1 MQPQDGALL
10 FQVRADQSQIQKD
23 VEAIKKQFEQMT
35 NKAVEEGKKQANVWQ
50 TLLKGAT
57 AYFTLQGAQSFI
69 SQMVAVR
76 SQFQQL
82 EISFGTM
89 LKSKEKANALMA
101 QMTDLAAKTPFGLQE
116 VSEGAKRLLA
126 FQVPAEE
133 VTETLRRMGD
143 VASGLGVPM
152 GQLIHVYGQVKAQG
166 KLMTNDLY
174 QFMNAGI
181 PIIAELSKVVGKS
194 ETEIK
199 DMVSAGKIGFTEIQ
213 AVIKNMT
220 NEGGLFY
227 NLMAEQSKSLGGQIS
242 NLKDNFDQMLNEI
255 GKSSEGIV
263 SGAIKGVSFLVE
275 NYETIGKLIAGLI
288 VSYGTYRAALI
299 ATAAVQQVIAA
310 RTAGMTVAEMAHYT
324 WLVLVEKAQK
334 LLNLTMLANPYALAA
349 AALVGLAVAL
359 WSLKDSTDA
368 NAEATERH
376 NQLRKEQANLIDDE
390 KNRISGLIS
399 TIQDETKSW
408 NERNKAFL
416 ALRNST
422 DGVLNKYSTL
432 NQMLREMSQVL
443 KDINGRYET
452 MNEKMS
458 RDAVKKT
465 NDLIKS
471 KEEQIK
477 KLEEEIK
484 RTASSD
490 RRTALRMDI
499 ANIRKGIEQDELL
512 KQKQKREVVKND
524 VGNYESALSGKSL
537 EQIQA
542 EKKLIIE
549 AYNLRKKQA
558 KESIANHSIAKI
570 DSNNPYLKYDWN
582 ELGMFNEATERQ
594 IKLKQQENKQIYDK
608 NKLLADSAKYK
619 KEINALQ
626 RKNVK
631 DDKDFADIEQKV
643 KAKEEVDKILESK
656 FGYKK
661 SGAKTAKTIKNT
673 LPEFDTEK
681 AQREHNRQI
690 QDDLFAREE
699 SRIKIMQDGAEKRL
713 AIIQLEYN
721 KQEEEIRRRSE
732 DQLAAFI
739 ETEKQKAEAAGTW
752 KKGKDF
758 DTNTEAINAEKARL
772 AENEK
777 VLLAD
782 NAEYQRMQQEQ
793 VYKDLLEKYQTYT
806 DQRKAIEEKYNADI
820 AALQAK
826 LGADAPQV
834 KKAQDEKARE
844 LKKLDILYK
853 KEGTAIAKLF
863 DNLRKKT
870 VKEIRQTI
878 TDAEAEID
886 ELAKVLNMDDNA
898 NVEFITNLKQQLEQ
912 ARDTAD
918 KSDTVFGKLGTNI
931 KNLFKAKP
939 NTAEWQ
945 EAFNGML
952 SSAQSITGQFGQLG
966 QEFEKLGQSSGNTS
980 LEKLGRTLQNVGNII
995 NKTLSFAQIGG
1006 QIGGG
1011 WGAAIGAIAGLAF
1024 SGFEKQA
1031 KARAQKEKELTELMH
1046 QRLNIQLEYN
1056 RALYEEQILMKKNTS
1071 IFGTKEIANTVS
1083 YMQIFNQKEEY
1094 YKARMAR
1101 RKLTQEEI
1109 AERQRVLNYLYATNN
1124 KLQNGNNP
1132 DGFKVYQNAKKFR
1145 EYYYELKS
1153 GYKKMESLDGIEI
1166 QTGSRSTGVLW
1177 WAEAKTVW
1185 GNLSDIYKDIIK
1197 ANGDL
1202 NIERAESL
1210 LKNATFNNDG
1220 KQRLQE
1226 IVDAYKQAKEAEE
1239 KYDEFLKNIFGQLG
1253 NSLIDNVLKSLKT
1266 GEDAYANFAKSV
1278 GNMIENLGKKMAYE
1292 LFLADHLKDFQERI
1306 KRRSREI
1313 ANSGLSEEEMSRKT
1327 SEMMK
1332 TEIAT
1337 ISQEMK
1343 GRIGAMQ
1350 NFFRE
1355 FMGSIPKEM
1364 NTLNEQ
1370 RQSVEK
1376 GFARMSQDSADELN
1390 GQFRLLTQIGAE
1402 TRNAMLQTANFIKE
1416 MHQSMQVSSAKQL
1429 QHLAGIEINTFQ
1441 LHEMRKDIANMKA
1454 GINELTTKGIKIRT

>member
-89 LKSKEKANALMA
+89 LKSKEKANELMA
-101 QMTDLAAKTPFGLQE
+101 QLTDLAAKTPFGLEE
-116 VSEGAKRLLA
+116 VSEGAKKLLA

-166 KLMTNDLY
+166 KLVTNDLY

-242 NLKDNFDQMLNEI
+242 NLRDNFDQMLNEI

-299 ATAAVQQVIAA
+299 ATAAVQQIVAA

-334 LLNLTMLANPYALAA
+334 LLNLTMLANPYALVAG
-349 AALVGLAVAL
+349 ALVGLAVAL

-499 ANIRKGIEQDELL
+499 ASIRRSIEQDELL

-524 VGNYESALSGKSL
+524 VSNYESALSGKSL

-558 KESIANHSIAKI
+558 KDSIDNHSIAKI

-619 KEINALQ
+619 KEINALK
-626 RKNVK
+626 RKNIK

-656 FGYKK
+656 FEYKK
-661 SGAKTAKTIKNT
+661 SGAKTAKTIKNS

-681 AQREHNRQI
+681 AQRDHNRQI

-699 SRIKIMQDGAEKRL
+699 ARIKIMQDGAEKRL
-713 AIIQLEYN
+713 AIIKLEYD

-739 ETEKQKAEAAGTW
+739 ETEKQKAEAQGKW
-752 KKGKDF
+752 KKGQDF

-777 VLLAD
+777 TLLAD

-820 AALQAK
+820 VALQAK

-878 TDAEAEID
+878 TEAEAEID

-966 QEFEKLGQSSGNTS
+966 QEFERLGQSTGNDS
-980 LEKLGRTLQNVGNII
+980 LKRIGQTMQNVSNVL
-995 NKTLSFAQIGG
+995 NRTFSFAQIGG
-1006 QIGGG
+1006 QVGGG
-1011 WGAAIGAIAGLAF
+1011 WGAAIGAVAGLVV
-1024 SGFEKQA
+1024 SGLENAAKVRIEHERKLQEIASAKIAQQRDYNQLLFEEKMLH
-1031 KARAQKEKELTELMH
+1031 KE
-1046 QRLNIQLEYN
+1046 
-1056 RALYEEQILMKKNTS
+1056 NTS
-1071 IFGTKEIANTVS
+1071 IFGTKEISNALDNL
-1083 YMQIFNQKEEY
+1083 KEY
-1094 YKARMAR
+1094 
-1101 RKLTQEEI
+1101 
-1109 AERQRVLNYLYATNN
+1109 
-1124 KLQNGNNP
+1124 
-1132 DGFKVYQNAKKFR
+1132 
-1145 EYYYELKS
+1145 
-1153 GYKKMESLDGIEI
+1153 
-1166 QTGSRSTGVLW
+1166 
-1177 WAEAKTVW
+1177 
-1185 GNLSDIYKDIIK
+1185 
-1197 ANGDL
+1197 
-1202 NIERAESL
+1202 
-1210 LKNATFNNDG
+1210 
-1220 KQRLQE
+1220 QRL
-1226 IVDAYKQAKEAEE
+1226 IKEVRDNTPLGQ
-1239 KYDEFLKNIFGQLG
+1239 DEFLEDTLKTYGEEAYKTFKGLRIAYPTGLESINIATGSDTTGHLFWKKNHTIYKRLIDEYPEITKGANGFNLELAKSIVNNKEFEGSGKQALQTIIAQQERAIETQKKFDEYLKNTFGELG
-1253 NSLIDNVLKSLKT
+1253 NSIIDSVINSLQK
-1266 GEDAYANFAKSV
+1266 GEDAFENFSKSV
-1278 GNMIENLGKKMAYE
+1278 GNVISKLGKQLMYE
-1292 LFLADHLKDFQERI
+1292 LFVAEDFKNFQKKITEAS
-1306 KRRSREI
+1306 KKG
-1313 ANSGLSEEEMSRKT
+1313 NSEEFAKQSSNLVAEFGNS
-1327 SEMMK
+1327 MK
-1332 TEIAT
+1332 GK
-1337 ISQEMK
+1337 ISQ
-1343 GRIGAMQ
+1343 MQ
-1350 NFFRE
+1350 DFIRMWNDMSSKNGFDF
-1355 FMGSIPKEM
+1355 I
-1364 NTLNEQ
+1364 NEQ
-1370 RQSVEK
+1370 RQAVEK

-1390 GQFRLLTQIGAE
+1390 GQFRLQTQLSAE
-1402 TRNAMLQTANFIKE
+1402 IKNAVLQTANFIRE
-1416 MHQSMQVSSAKQL
+1416 MHESMQSNAAQQL
-1429 QHLAGIEINTFQ
+1429 RHLAGIEANTYK
-1441 LHEMRKDIANMKA
+1441 LNKMETDLA
-1454 GINELTTKGIKIRT
+1454 GVKRGIDELTTKGIKMRT

>member
-89 LKSKEKANALMA
+89 LKSKEKANELMA
-101 QMTDLAAKTPFGLQE
+101 QMTELAAKTPFGLEE
-116 VSEGAKRLLA
+116 VSEGAKKLLA
-126 FQVPAEE
+126 FKVPAEE

-199 DMVSAGKIGFTEIQ
+199 DMVSGGKIGFTEIQ

-242 NLKDNFDQMLNEI
+242 NLRDNFDQMLNEI
-255 GKSSEGIV
+255 GKSSEGLV

-299 ATAAVQQVIAA
+299 ATAAVQQVVAA

-349 AALVGLAVAL
+349 AALVGLV
-359 WSLKDSTDA
+359 SYMVMFKK
-368 NAEATERH
+368 EATVA
-376 NQLRKEQANLIDDE
+376 EQAQKSFNDE
-390 KNRISGLIS
+390 QERQKKVLE
-399 TIQDETKSW
+399 D
-408 NERNKAFL
+408 ERNEIEKLIEVVKDENAAKGQRIN
-416 ALRNST
+416 ALNR
-422 DGVLNKYSTL
+422 
-432 NQMLREMSQVL
+432 L
-443 KDINGRYET
+443 KDIYPDIFS
-452 MNEKMS
+452 KY
-458 RDAVKKT
+458 KT
-465 NDLIKS
+465 
-471 KEEQIK
+471 
-477 KLEEEIK
+477 EEELI
-484 RTASSD
+484 RNISN
-490 RRTALRMDI
+490 ALKELNNVQKEKDLKMD
-499 ANIRKGIEQDELL
+499 KDYIERLQV
-512 KQKQKREVVKND
+512 QKR
-524 VGNYESALSGKSL
+524 GLQARLSGAANPVDIVNYK

-542 EKKLIIE
+542 IDIQIDKATKQHAWQSTLKRIDDIAELSADEQAKERKLMIE
-549 AYNLRKKQA
+549 EYNRRHNAKQA
-558 KESIANHSIAKI
+558 KNQNLLKEVEKQDLRKTTPFGFTGYENFSDADLGLIISKAKQLEEAEKERNKII
-570 DSNNPYLKYDWN
+570 DTRN
-582 ELGMFNEATERQ
+582 ELLVKQKELTSKISAIQSKNGQTQNDKDELKKLQDEKELVDK
-594 IKLKQQENKQIYDK
+594 KLKGEYNVQNK
-608 NKLLADSAKYK
+608 
-619 KEINALQ
+619 
-626 RKNVK
+626 
-631 DDKDFADIEQKV
+631 
-643 KAKEEVDKILESK
+643 
-656 FGYKK
+656 
-661 SGAKTAKTIKNT
+661 KNT
-673 LPEFDTEK
+673 SKTVKTSLPEFDTEK

-699 SRIKIMQDGAEKRL
+699 ARIKIMQDGADKRF
-713 AIIQLEYN
+713 AIIQLEYD

-739 ETEKQKAEAAGTW
+739 ETQKAEAEAQGKW
-752 KKGKDF
+752 KKGQDF

-777 VLLAD
+777 VLLAS

-878 TDAEAEID
+878 AEAEAEID

-952 SSAQSITGQFGQLG
+952 SSAQSITGQFSQLG
-966 QEFEKLGQSSGNTS
+966 DEFERLGQSTGNDS
-980 LEKLGRTLQNVGNII
+980 LKLIGTTINEVANVID
-995 NKTLSFAQIGG
+995 K
-1006 QIGGG
+1006 
-1011 WGAAIGAIAGLAF
+1011 AIAGAQMGGGASKNAWGAIIGAVIGIGTAMFGAAQRANERHQQSL
-1024 SGFEKQA
+1024 SRITQEKINQ
-1031 KARAQKEKELTELMH
+1031 QITY
-1046 QRLNIQLEYN
+1046 NQL
-1056 RALYEEQILMKKNTS
+1056 LFQEQMLMKKNTS
-1071 IFGTKEIANTVS
+1071 VFGVKEIANALE
-1083 YMQIFNQKEEY
+1083 YLEAYRQQIKKTSDSIKQEYTMMNGKILPYYNGNDRTKLRNINVKTGHEKTGLFGWGKGKDNYTPILNLYPELIKSSGEFNAELAESILKEREFRDEGRQTLQELVNAHKNAQEAMKKFEEY
-1094 YKARMAR
+1094 MKNTFGELGVSIVDSVY
-1101 RKLTQEEI
+1101 
-1109 AERQRVLNYLYATNN
+1109 NS
-1124 KLQNGNNP
+1124 LQKGE
-1132 DGFKVYQNAKKFR
+1132 DAF
-1145 EYYYELKS
+1145 
-1153 GYKKMESLDGIEI
+1153 ESF
-1166 QTGSRSTGVLW
+1166 
-1177 WAEAKTVW
+1177 AKTV
-1185 GNLSDIYKDIIK
+1185 GNVIGKL
-1197 ANGDL
+1197 
-1202 NIERAESL
+1202 
-1210 LKNATFNNDG
+1210 G
-1220 KQRLQE
+1220 KQLVYEIFVADYFKDLQNKIKKAAE
-1226 IVDAYKQAKEAEE
+1226 DNKDNSRGFTKQTSQIVGEFGNTMKGKIGEMQQ
-1239 KYDEFLKNIFGQLG
+1239 FLKDWN
-1253 NSLIDNVLKSLKT
+1253 
-1266 GEDAYANFAKSV
+1266 
-1278 GNMIENLGKKMAYE
+1278 NMSSSMG
-1292 LFLADHLKDFQERI
+1292 FDF
-1306 KRRSREI
+1306 
-1313 ANSGLSEEEMSRKT
+1313 
-1327 SEMMK
+1327 
-1332 TEIAT
+1332 
-1337 ISQEMK
+1337 
-1343 GRIGAMQ
+1343 
-1350 NFFRE
+1350 
-1355 FMGSIPKEM
+1355 
-1364 NTLNEQ
+1364 LNEK
-1370 RQSVEK
+1370 RQAVEK

-1390 GQFRLLTQIGAE
+1390 GQFRLQTQLSAE
-1402 TRNAMLQTANFIKE
+1402 IKNAVLQTANFIRE
-1416 MHQSMQVSSAKQL
+1416 MHQSMQTNAAQQL
-1429 QHLAGIEINTFQ
+1429 RHLAGIEANTYK
-1441 LHEMRKDIANMKA
+1441 LNKIETDIANMKA

>member
-35 NKAVEEGKKQANVWQ
+35 RKAVEEGKKQADVWQ

-89 LKSKEKANALMA
+89 LKSKEKANELMA
-101 QMTDLAAKTPFGLQE
+101 QLTDLAAKTPFGLEE
-116 VSEGAKRLLA
+116 VSEGAKKLLA
-126 FQVPAEE
+126 FQIPAQE

-242 NLKDNFDQMLNEI
+242 NLRDNFDQMLNEI

-288 VSYGTYRAALI
+288 TTYGAYRAAIIVNITLTRSWAVAARADAIAKGIQTAATNAATI
-299 ATAAVQQVIAA
+299 ATKALNAA
-310 RTAGMTVAEMAHYT
+310 M
-324 WLVLVEKAQK
+324 K
-334 LLNLTMLANPYALAA
+334 ANPYVLVATAV
-349 AALVGLAVAL
+349 VGLGAAIWAL
-359 WSLKDSTDA
+359 RDATNA

-376 NQLRKEQANLIDDE
+376 NQLRKEQADAIDEE
-390 KNRISGLIS
+390 KNRISNLIS

-499 ANIRKGIEQDELL
+499 VNIRKGIEQDELL

-594 IKLKQQENKQIYDK
+594 IKLKQQEKVQTTDFIAKKEEILALQNKINEAESK
-608 NKLLADSAKYK
+608 NKNSRSVDNKDLSDLEAKKTKLKGLIDEYK
-619 KEINALQ
+619 QGTGIDLSQ
-626 RKNVK
+626 
-631 DDKDFADIEQKV
+631 
-643 KAKEEVDKILESK
+643 
-656 FGYKK
+656 
-661 SGAKTAKTIKNT
+661 KNT
-673 LPEFDTEK
+673 PKSKATKSELPTFDTEK
-681 AQREHNRQI
+681 AQRDHNRQI

-699 SRIKIMQDGAEKRL
+699 ARIKIMQDGADKRL
-713 AIIQLEYN
+713 AIIQLEYD

-739 ETEKQKAEAAGTW
+739 ETEKQKAEAQGKW
-752 KKGKDF
+752 KKGQDF

-820 AALQAK
+820 AAIQAK
-826 LGADAPQV
+826 LGSDAPQV

-878 TDAEAEID
+878 TEAEAEID
-886 ELAKVLNMDDNA
+886 ELASNLDMGDKD
-898 NVEFITNLKQQLEQ
+898 NVEYIQSLRQQLEQ
-912 ARDTAD
+912 TRDTAD
-918 KSDTVFGKLGTNI
+918 KSDTAFGKLGTNI
-931 KNLFKAKP
+931 KNLFKSRP

-952 SSAQSITGQFGQLG
+952 SSAQSITGQFSQLG
-966 QEFEKLGQSSGNTS
+966 DEFERLGQSTGNAA
-980 LEKLGRTLQNVGNII
+980 LKALGENMQKVSSVLS
-995 NKTLSFAQIGG
+995 KTLSFAQMGYSVG
-1006 QIGGG
+1006 KG
-1011 WGAAIGAIAGLAF
+1011 WGAAIGAVIGLFASGNEIANKAKLENENKLLQISKSKLALQE
-1024 SGFEKQA
+1024 S
-1031 KARAQKEKELTELMH
+1031 
-1046 QRLNIQLEYN
+1046 YN
-1056 RALYEEQILMKKNTS
+1056 QALYEERLLQKENSS
-1071 IFGTKEIANTVS
+1071 IFGTKELANALG
-1083 YMQIFNQKEEY
+1083 YMKEYKNQWDSFKNSINLRPAYSKEEIETRIQIFKNQWGKSYGDGINEKVKEVRKQMEDLRITDLNLISVATGSHTKGMWWWKKTITEY
-1094 YKARMAR
+1094 SNILKAFPELTKGVDGLDVNLAKRI
-1101 RKLTQEEI
+1101 LDTQE
-1109 AERQRVLNYLYATNN
+1109 
-1124 KLQNGNNP
+1124 
-1132 DGFKVYQNAKKFR
+1132 F
-1145 EYYYELKS
+1145 S
-1153 GYKKMESLDGIEI
+1153 G
-1166 QTGSRSTGVLW
+1166 TGK
-1177 WAEAKTVW
+1177 EK
-1185 GNLSDIYKDIIK
+1185 
-1197 ANGDL
+1197 
-1202 NIERAESL
+1202 
-1210 LKNATFNNDG
+1210 
-1220 KQRLQE
+1220 LQE
-1226 IVDAYKQAKEAEE
+1226 IVNAYERAQEAQKKFNEYT
-1239 KYDEFLKNIFGQLG
+1239 KSTFGELG
-1253 NSLIDNVLKSLKT
+1253 NSIIDSVYNSLQK
-1266 GEDAYANFAKSV
+1266 GEDAFESFAKTV
-1278 GNMIENLGKKMAYE
+1278 GNVIGRLGKQLAYE
-1292 LFLADHLKDFQERI
+1292 QFVSEAFKNLQKKLTEASKDNNGSEDFARQSSQIVGEFGNAMKGKMGEIQQFLKDWNNM
-1306 KRRSREI
+1306 S
-1313 ANSGLSEEEMSRKT
+1313 SGL
-1327 SEMMK
+1327 
-1332 TEIAT
+1332 
-1337 ISQEMK
+1337 
-1343 GRIGAMQ
+1343 G
-1350 NFFRE
+1350 FDF
-1355 FMGSIPKEM
+1355 
-1364 NTLNEQ
+1364 LNEQ
-1370 RQSVEK
+1370 RQAVEK

-1402 TRNAMLQTANFIKE
+1402 TKNAMLQTVKEFTE
-1416 MHQSMQVSSAKQL
+1416 MHKFLQTFSAQQL
-1429 QHLAGIEINTFQ
+1429 KHLAGIEVNTFQ
-1441 LHEMRKDIANMKA
+1441 LHDMRKDIANMKA

>member
-255 GKSSEGIV
+255 GKSSEGLV

-299 ATAAVQQVIAA
+299 ATAAVQQVVAA

-376 NQLRKEQANLIDDE
+376 NQLRKEQANIIDDE

-484 RTASSD
+484 QTASSD

-499 ANIRKGIEQDELL
+499 ASIRRSIEQDELL

-524 VGNYESALSGKSL
+524 VSNYESALSGKSL

-594 IKLKQQENKQIYDK
+594 IKLKQQENKQLYDK
-608 NKLLADSAKYK
+608 NKLLAESAKYE
-619 KEINALQ
+619 KEIKALQ
-626 RKNVK
+626 SKNVK

-643 KAKEEVDKILESK
+643 KAKEDVDKILESK

-661 SGAKTAKTIKNT
+661 SGAKTAKTIKNS

-681 AQREHNRQI
+681 AQRDHNRQI
-690 QDDLFAREE
+690 QDDLFAQEE
-699 SRIKIMQDGAEKRL
+699 ARVKIMQDGAEKRL
-713 AIIQLEYN
+713 AIIQLEYD

-739 ETEKQKAEAAGTW
+739 ETEKQKAEAQGKW
-752 KKGKDF
+752 KKGQAF

-772 AENEK
+772 SENEK
-777 VLLAD
+777 VLLAS

-820 AALQAK
+820 AALQSK
-826 LGADAPQV
+826 LGADASQV

-886 ELAKVLNMDDNA
+886 ELASNLDMSDNA

-918 KSDTVFGKLGTNI
+918 KSDTAFGKLGTNI

-952 SSAQSITGQFGQLG
+952 SSAQSITGQFSQLG
-966 QEFEKLGQSSGNTS
+966 DEFERLGQSTSNSS
-980 LEKLGRTLQNVGNII
+980 LEKLGRTLQNTANLL
-995 NKTLSFAQIGG
+995 NKTLSFAQMGASVG
-1006 QIGGG
+1006 KG
-1011 WGAAIGAIAGLAF
+1011 WGALIGAVVGLGVGAF
-1024 SGFEKQA
+1024 EGAA
-1031 KARAQKEKELTELMH
+1031 K
-1046 QRLNIQLEYN
+1046 QRLAHEKKLQEIAQSKINQQNEYN
-1056 RALYEEQILMKKNTS
+1056 RLLWEEKMLHKENTS
-1071 IFGTKEIANTVS
+1071 IFGTEDINNALSDLKEYNRLWDDLERRMGFNLKKRYEDAGTSFRDYGYRSPNRDGDDYLGLENIKIATDS
-1083 YMQIFNQKEEY
+1083 YTTGALFWKKSHTEY
-1094 YKARMAR
+1094 NSLLSVYPQLIDKAGEFDVRLA
-1101 RKLTQEEI
+1101 KSI
-1109 AERQRVLNYLYATNN
+1109 VNN
-1124 KLQNGNNP
+1124 KEFEGTGKQALQTIIQQ
-1132 DGFKVYQNAKKFR
+1132 YEQALEAQKKFD
-1145 EYYYELKS
+1145 EYLN
-1153 GYKKMESLDGIEI
+1153 
-1166 QTGSRSTGVLW
+1166 
-1177 WAEAKTVW
+1177 KTF
-1185 GNLSDIYKDIIK
+1185 GEMGTSII
-1197 ANGDL
+1197 D
-1202 NIERAESL
+1202 SV
-1210 LKNATFNNDG
+1210 
-1220 KQRLQE
+1220 
-1226 IVDAYKQAKEAEE
+1226 VD
-1239 KYDEFLKNIFGQLG
+1239 
-1253 NSLIDNVLKSLKT
+1253 SLKK
-1266 GEDAYANFAKSV
+1266 GEDAFENFSKSV
-1278 GNMIENLGKKMAYE
+1278 GNIISKLGKQLMYE
-1292 LFLADHLKDFQERI
+1292 LFVAKDFKEFQKKI
-1306 KRRSREI
+1306 HKVAGDGNVS
-1313 ANSGLSEEEMSRKT
+1313 SEEYANATANLIAEFSSSMKGKIGKMQQFLKNWNEMS
-1327 SEMMK
+1327 SNL
-1332 TEIAT
+1332 
-1337 ISQEMK
+1337 
-1343 GRIGAMQ
+1343 GYD
-1350 NFFRE
+1350 F
-1355 FMGSIPKEM
+1355 
-1364 NTLNEQ
+1364 LNEQ
-1370 RQSVEK
+1370 RQAVEK
-1376 GFARMSQDSADELN
+1376 GFARMSQDSAYELN
-1390 GQFRLLTQIGAE
+1390 GQFRLQTQLSAE
-1402 TRNAMLQTANFIKE
+1402 IKNAVLQTANFIRE
-1416 MHQSMQVSSAKQL
+1416 MHESMQSNAAQQL
-1429 QHLAGIEINTFQ
+1429 RHLAGIEINTFQ

>member
-152 GQLIHVYGQVKAQG
+152 GQLIHIYGQVKAQG

-199 DMVSAGKIGFTEIQ
+199 DMVSASKIGFTEIQ

-255 GKSSEGIV
+255 GKASEGLV

-299 ATAAVQQVIAA
+299 ATAAVQQVVAA

-349 AALVGLAVAL
+349 AALVGLV
-359 WSLKDSTDA
+359 SYMVMFKK
-368 NAEATERH
+368 EATVA
-376 NQLRKEQANLIDDE
+376 EQAQKAFNEEQERQKKVLED
-390 KNRISGLIS
+390 
-399 TIQDETKSW
+399 
-408 NERNKAFL
+408 ERNEIEKLIEVVKDENAAKGQRIN
-416 ALRNST
+416 ALNR
-422 DGVLNKYSTL
+422 
-432 NQMLREMSQVL
+432 L
-443 KDINGRYET
+443 KDIYPDIFS
-452 MNEKMS
+452 KY
-458 RDAVKKT
+458 KT
-465 NDLIKS
+465 
-471 KEEQIK
+471 
-477 KLEEEIK
+477 EEELI
-484 RTASSD
+484 RNISN
-490 RRTALRMDI
+490 ALKELNNVQKEKDLKMD
-499 ANIRKGIEQDELL
+499 KDYIERLQV
-512 KQKQKREVVKND
+512 QKR
-524 VGNYESALSGKSL
+524 GLQARLSGAANPVDIVNYK

-542 EKKLIIE
+542 IDIQIDKATKQHAWQSTLKRIDDIAELSADEQAKERKLMIE
-549 AYNLRKKQA
+549 EYNRRHNAKQA
-558 KESIANHSIAKI
+558 KNQNLLREGEKQDLRKTTPFGFTGYENFSDANLGLIISKAKQLEEAEKERNKVI
-570 DSNNPYLKYDWN
+570 SNRN
-582 ELGMFNEATERQ
+582 Q
-594 IKLKQQENKQIYDK
+594 
-608 NKLLADSAKYK
+608 LLADSKDLQQKIDAIQK
-619 KEINALQ
+619 KGSHTQNDIDELNKLQ
-626 RKNVK
+626 KEKKIIDENLKGEYNVQNKKNT
-631 DDKDFADIEQKV
+631 
-643 KAKEEVDKILESK
+643 S
-656 FGYKK
+656 
-661 SGAKTAKTIKNT
+661 KTIKNS

-681 AQREHNRQI
+681 AQRDHDRQI
-690 QDDLFAREE
+690 QDDLFAQEE
-699 SRIKIMQDGAEKRL
+699 ARIKIMQDGADKRL
-713 AIIQLEYN
+713 AIIQLEYD

-777 VLLAD
+777 TLLAS

-826 LGADAPQV
+826 LGSDAPQV

-878 TDAEAEID
+878 AEAEAEID
-886 ELAKVLNMDDNA
+886 ELASNLDMGDKD
-898 NVEFITNLKQQLEQ
+898 NVEYIQNLRQQLEQ
-912 ARDTAD
+912 AKDTAD
-918 KSDTVFGKLGTNI
+918 RSDTVFGRLGKNI
-931 KNLFKAKP
+931 QAIFKFKP
-939 NTAEWQ
+939 NTIEWK
-945 EAFNGML
+945 EALQGVL
-952 SSAQSITGQFGQLG
+952 SDAQSITGEFGQLG
-966 QEFEKLGQSSGNTS
+966 QEFEKLGQSTGNSS
-980 LEKLGRTLQNVGNII
+980 LEKFGRTLQNTANMLSR
-995 NKTLSFAQIGG
+995 TMSFAQIGSSVG
-1006 QIGGG
+1006 NG
-1011 WGAAIGAIAGLAF
+1011 WGALIGAVVGFAV
-1024 SGFEKQA
+1024 SGFETSA
-1031 KARAQKEKELTELMH
+1031 KARLAHEKKLQEIAQSKIN
-1046 QRLNIQLEYN
+1046 QQNEYN
-1056 RALYEEQILMKKNTS
+1056 RLLWEEKMLHKENTS
-1071 IFGTKEIANTVS
+1071 IFGTEDINNALSDLKEYNRLWNDLERRMGFNLKKRYEDAGTSFRSYGYRSPNREGDDYLGLENIKIATDS
-1083 YMQIFNQKEEY
+1083 YTTGALFWKKSHTEY
-1094 YKARMAR
+1094 NSLLSVYPQLIDKAGEFDVRLA
-1101 RKLTQEEI
+1101 KSI
-1109 AERQRVLNYLYATNN
+1109 VNN
-1124 KLQNGNNP
+1124 KEFEGTGKQALQTIIQQ
-1132 DGFKVYQNAKKFR
+1132 YEQALESQKKFD
-1145 EYYYELKS
+1145 EYLN
-1153 GYKKMESLDGIEI
+1153 
-1166 QTGSRSTGVLW
+1166 
-1177 WAEAKTVW
+1177 KTF
-1185 GNLSDIYKDIIK
+1185 GEMGTSII
-1197 ANGDL
+1197 D
-1202 NIERAESL
+1202 SV
-1210 LKNATFNNDG
+1210 
-1220 KQRLQE
+1220 
-1226 IVDAYKQAKEAEE
+1226 VD
-1239 KYDEFLKNIFGQLG
+1239 
-1253 NSLIDNVLKSLKT
+1253 SLKK
-1266 GEDAYANFAKSV
+1266 GEDAFENFSKSV
-1278 GNMIENLGKKMAYE
+1278 GNIISKLGKQLMYE
-1292 LFLADHLKDFQERI
+1292 LFVAKDFKEFQ
-1306 KRRSREI
+1306 KKMHKVAGDGNVS
-1313 ANSGLSEEEMSRKT
+1313 SEEYANATANLIAEFSSRMKGKIGEMQQFLKNWNEMS
-1327 SEMMK
+1327 SNL
-1332 TEIAT
+1332 
-1337 ISQEMK
+1337 
-1343 GRIGAMQ
+1343 GYD
-1350 NFFRE
+1350 F
-1355 FMGSIPKEM
+1355 
-1364 NTLNEQ
+1364 LNEQ
-1370 RQSVEK
+1370 RQAVEK

-1390 GQFRLLTQIGAE
+1390 GQFRLQTQLSAE
-1402 TRNAMLQTANFIKE
+1402 IKNASLQTANFIRE
-1416 MHQSMQVSSAKQL
+1416 MHESMQVSSAKQL
-1429 QHLAGIEINTFQ
+1429 QHLAGIETNTYK
-1441 LHEMRKDIANMKA
+1441 LHKIETDIANMKA

>member
-35 NKAVEEGKKQANVWQ
+35 RKAVEEGKKQADVWQ

-89 LKSKEKANALMA
+89 LKSKEKANELMA
-101 QMTDLAAKTPFGLQE
+101 QLTDLAAKTPFGLEE
-116 VSEGAKRLLA
+116 VSEGAKKLLA
-126 FQVPAEE
+126 FQIPAQE

-242 NLKDNFDQMLNEI
+242 NLRDNFDQMLNEI

-299 ATAAVQQVIAA
+299 ATAAVQQVVAA

-524 VGNYESALSGKSL
+524 VSNYESALSGKSL
-537 EQIQA
+537 DQIQA

-558 KESIANHSIAKI
+558 KESIANHSIVKI

-608 NKLLADSAKYK
+608 NKLLADSAKYE

-626 RKNVK
+626 RKNIK

-661 SGAKTAKTIKNT
+661 SGAKTAKTIKNS

-699 SRIKIMQDGAEKRL
+699 ARIKIMQYGADRRL
-713 AIIQLEYN
+713 AIIQLEYD

-739 ETEKQKAEAAGTW
+739 ETQKAEAEAQGKW
-752 KKGKDF
+752 KKGQAF

-853 KEGTAIAKLF
+853 KEGTAITKLF

-878 TDAEAEID
+878 AEAEAEID

-945 EAFNGML
+945 ESFNGML

-966 QEFEKLGQSSGNTS
+966 QEFERLGQSTGNDS
-980 LEKLGRTLQNVGNII
+980 LKRIGQTMQNVSNVL
-995 NKTLSFAQIGG
+995 NRTFSFAQIGG
-1006 QIGGG
+1006 QVGGG
-1011 WGAAIGAIAGLAF
+1011 WGAAIGAVAGLVV
-1024 SGFEKQA
+1024 SGLENAAKVRIEHERKLQEIASAKIAQQRDYNQLLFEEKMLH
-1031 KARAQKEKELTELMH
+1031 KE
-1046 QRLNIQLEYN
+1046 
-1056 RALYEEQILMKKNTS
+1056 NTS
-1071 IFGTKEIANTVS
+1071 IFGTKEISNALDNL
-1083 YMQIFNQKEEY
+1083 KEY
-1094 YKARMAR
+1094 
-1101 RKLTQEEI
+1101 
-1109 AERQRVLNYLYATNN
+1109 
-1124 KLQNGNNP
+1124 
-1132 DGFKVYQNAKKFR
+1132 
-1145 EYYYELKS
+1145 
-1153 GYKKMESLDGIEI
+1153 
-1166 QTGSRSTGVLW
+1166 
-1177 WAEAKTVW
+1177 
-1185 GNLSDIYKDIIK
+1185 
-1197 ANGDL
+1197 
-1202 NIERAESL
+1202 
-1210 LKNATFNNDG
+1210 
-1220 KQRLQE
+1220 QRL
-1226 IVDAYKQAKEAEE
+1226 IKEVRDNTPLGQ
-1239 KYDEFLKNIFGQLG
+1239 DEFLEDTLKTYGEEAYKTFKGLRIAYPTGLESINIATGSDTTGHLFWKKNHTIYKRLIDEYPEITKGANGFNLELAKSIVNNKEFEGSGKQALQTIIAQQERAIETQKKFDEYLKNTFGELG
-1253 NSLIDNVLKSLKT
+1253 NSIIDSVINSLQK
-1266 GEDAYANFAKSV
+1266 GEDAFENFSKSV
-1278 GNMIENLGKKMAYE
+1278 GNVISKLGKQLMYE
-1292 LFLADHLKDFQERI
+1292 LFVAEDFKNFQKKITEAS
-1306 KRRSREI
+1306 KKG
-1313 ANSGLSEEEMSRKT
+1313 NSEEFAKQSSNLVAEFGNS
-1327 SEMMK
+1327 MK
-1332 TEIAT
+1332 GK
-1337 ISQEMK
+1337 ISQ
-1343 GRIGAMQ
+1343 MQ
-1350 NFFRE
+1350 DFIRMWNDMSSKNGFDF
-1355 FMGSIPKEM
+1355 
-1364 NTLNEQ
+1364 LNEQ
-1370 RQSVEK
+1370 RQAVEK

-1390 GQFRLLTQIGAE
+1390 GQFRLQTQLSSEIK
-1402 TRNAMLQTANFIKE
+1402 NAALQTANFIRE
-1416 MHQSMQVSSAKQL
+1416 MHESMQSNAAQQL
-1429 QHLAGIEINTFQ
+1429 RHLAGIEANTYK
-1441 LHEMRKDIANMKA
+1441 LNKMETDLA
-1454 GINELTTKGIKIRT
+1454 GVKRGIDELTTKGIKMRT